1 MFLETRCQ
9 IASRC
14 KENTSFS
21 IKLVSKRAY
30 KWDFSAVWKHSM
42 AVFTRQQSVYFESWL
57 EMRIL
62 NHDSKYGILD
72 RVYAKKHRESWFEMR
87 ISNHVSDVFWSYAS
101 QITILDVFWR
111 THGQNTVFWIVIQ
124 DAHLE
129 SRFKSR
135 FKIRTLPSCEN
146 SQCFLRSLT
155 WQLQPSSCKMHQG
168 LLHASHFSKTLLQ
181 WLVYKQA
188 WLNNTSGE
196 IELCFNHRA
205 LVRNENRQDE
215 T

>member
-1 MFLETRCQ
+1 MYTRERRLCSSVGFETRGAE
-9 IASRC
+9 IETRHNNESPIDFVHSSRPRQGQV
-14 KENTSFS
+14 K
-21 IKLVSKRAY
+21 IK
-30 KWDFSAVWKHSM
+30 
-42 AVFTRQQSVYFESWL
+42 AVFTRRQSAYFESWL

-129 SRFKSR
+129 SRFKSW

-146 SQCFLRSLT
+146 SPRLVLNPTLLCRVCGLAFQSGEMK
-155 WQLQPSSCKMHQG
+155 PSSFM
-168 LLHASHFSKTLLQ
+168 FSSDMLIAILF
-181 WLVYKQA
+181 
-188 WLNNTSGE
+188 E
-196 IELCFNHRA
+196 IEFL
-205 LVRNENRQDE
+205 LENARFIGGSHGSG
-215 T
+215 